1 MKTKILLIVCF
12 IAFLATMQSCID
24 PYCPVS
30 KCVNGNG
37 SIVSEEFLLDNFNS
51 VVSKTVVD
59 IEIIQG
65 EEQKVLVEGHENMIH
80 ELWLRV
86 SNGRLDIDLPE
97 GCYNNF
103 ELKVYITVPEV
114 KNLIIESTG
123 NILVGQ
129 FVDLQSLYLRV
140 DGTGDIISDGTI
152 GVDGQ
157 LQIEVE
163 STGIVNLDV
172 TANEVET
179 YIDGTGNVTLNGSCK
194 SQFIES
200 KSTGIYRAYDFDSE
214 ECRVFSNGVGDVH
227 VYVTKTLNVTI
238 NSVGSVYYKGNPSV
252 KSYDNGVGDLIPV
265 N

>member
-86 SNGRLDIDLPE
+86 SNGRLDIDLPD
-97 GCYNNF
+97 G
-103 ELKVYITVPEV
+103 K
-114 KNLIIESTG
+114 G
-123 NILVGQ
+123 
-129 FVDLQSLYLRV
+129 FVCLNCFQQGDSKAPFKANKEQLRDAPKSV
-140 DGTGDIISDGTI
+140 HREERDFLGTGDNIFDYKEYVCNTCGYSFKKSPEFLVTVCPYCGKKD
-152 GVDGQ
+152 VRQ
-157 LQIEVE
+157 KIEQ
-163 STGIVNLDV
+163 SADSFLD
-172 TANEVET
+172 
-179 YIDGTGNVTLNGSCK
+179 
-194 SQFIES
+194 
-200 KSTGIYRAYDFDSE
+200 
-214 ECRVFSNGVGDVH
+214 
-227 VYVTKTLNVTI
+227 
-238 NSVGSVYYKGNPSV
+238 
-252 KSYDNGVGDLIPV
+252 
-265 N
+265 